1 MNMDADVIARQSGHS
16 PVFHFVFFRVVVVG
30 SEHYLKVLGETKK
43 EVGWGMSML

>member
-1 MNMDADVIARQSGHS
+1 MCEEEVFHYLRHS
-16 PVFHFVFFRVVVVG
+16 PVFHFVFFRVVVVGG